1 MLIRTKAVFA
11 ADAGG
16 AAGGDGA
23 GAGAGGAGGAA
34 GGAPGGSGGAP
45 DWLPQGLTLDKQ
57 FLGETPADTI
67 SRLHNAYAGSR
78 KAISEFGAVPENAA
92 GYKFDV
98 TPAIEKIFG
107 GPDDKGIGALREAML
122 ASGVTDRQ
130 AGKLLSSFADKF
142 IAAGLMKAPPDP
154 LEEGR
159 KMLGPSFTGTDE
171 EVATEVSKRLDATD
185 QWLDGLASQ
194 KMLDR
199 EGADALKSLAQS
211 AVGLKA
217 MEALRKLETARPGG
231 FQPSGAPSGQ
241 RTKEELQKMMR
252 DPRYFSNSSNFDPD
266 YARDVER
273 QWKELHA
280 RTAA

>member
-23 GAGAGGAGGAA
+23 GAAGAA
-34 GGAPGGSGGAP
+34 GGAPGGSGGAPAGP

-57 FLGETPADTI
+57 FLGETAADTI

-78 KAISEFGAVPENAA
+78 KAISEFGVVPENAA
-92 GYKFDV
+92 GYKFDI
-98 TPAIEKIFG
+98 TPELEKLFG
-107 GPDDKGIGALREAML
+107 GPEDKGIGALREALL
-122 ASGVTDRQ
+122 ASGITDRH
-130 AGKLLSSFADKF
+130 ASKLLTNIGQSWIK
-142 IAAGLMKAPPDP
+142 AGLMKAPPDP

-211 AVGLKA
+211 ATGLKA
-217 MEALRKLETARPGG
+217 IEALRKLETARPGG
-231 FQPSGAPSGQ
+231 FQPNGAPTGQ
-241 RTKEELQKMMR
+241 RTKEELQQMMR
-252 DPRYFSNSSNFDPD
+252 DPRYFSNSSKFDPD

>member
-11 ADAGG
+11 ADAGAG
-16 AAGGDGA
+16 AGGDGA
-23 GAGAGGAGGAA
+23 GAAGAA
-34 GGAPGGSGGAP
+34 GGAPSGSGGAPAAGP

-92 GYKFDV
+92 AYRFEV

-159 KMLGPSFTGTDE
+159 KMLGPTFTGSDE

-217 MEALRKLETARPGG
+217 IEALRKLETARPGG
-231 FQPSGAPSGQ
+231 FQPSGTVSGQ
-241 RTKEELQKMMR
+241 RTKEELQQMMR
-252 DPRYFSNSSNFDPD
+252 DPRYFSNSSKFDPD

-280 RTAA
+280 RPAA